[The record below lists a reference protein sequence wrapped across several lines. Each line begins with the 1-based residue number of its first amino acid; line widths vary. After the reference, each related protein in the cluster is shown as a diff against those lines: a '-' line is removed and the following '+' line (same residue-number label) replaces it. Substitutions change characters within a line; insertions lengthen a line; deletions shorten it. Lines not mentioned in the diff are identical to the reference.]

1 MLFPNEKIIYE
12 VPIYSMPEKEF
23 KRRWDNWKKK
33 WYDRSEQLGYTPERT
48 EETVR
53 MIMETQYPRNVWKYN
68 QIVGFVEIAVSSR
81 DISFNE
87 QKTLDS
93 RIQAV
98 GKTKHYIQDMMTNG
112 MHFPIDDMQ
121 NEELVIKIDEHLD
134 AIQKN
139 LQKPFCLYRETYNAV
154 KHHINFRGIQEEM

>member
-81 DISFNE
+81 DISFNV

-98 GKTKHYIQDMMTNG
+98 GKTKHYIQDMM
-112 MHFPIDDMQ
+112 P
-121 NEELVIKIDEHLD
+121 NEELVIKIDEPLD

-139 LQKPFCLYRETYNAV
+139 LQKPFCLYRETYNAA